1 MTRMPRC
8 RLSATFSAAWRQT
21 LQDRKSDS
29 PSFHSLVVRSMYRGV
44 DATRNVATAWPV
56 GVYRSSGS
64 LTRLPMI
71 VIVVS
76 PAAIGGLPLDRFG
89 VELEL
94 VVPAAVPRPRGRSV
108 SARRAG

>member
-8 RLSATFSAAWRQT
+8 RLSATFSAAWHQT

-29 PSFHSLVVRSMYRGV
+29 PSFHSLVFRSMYRGV

-76 PAAIGGLPLDRFG
+76 PAAIGGLPLDRLG
-89 VELEL
+89 LNSSSLSGPVIG
-94 VVPAAVPRPRGRSV
+94 AVWV
-108 SARRAG
+108 RRQCASG